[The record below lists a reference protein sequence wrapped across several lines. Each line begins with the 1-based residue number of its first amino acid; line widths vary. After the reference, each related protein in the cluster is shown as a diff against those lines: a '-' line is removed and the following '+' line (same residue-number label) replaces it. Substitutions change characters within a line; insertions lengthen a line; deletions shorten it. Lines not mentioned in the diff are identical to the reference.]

1 MGSPL
6 QGALLRAARGGA
18 TGQHEVV
25 PLVNAAKQ
33 GLMSATL
40 LISVICAWAGH
51 VLHATPR
58 AELATERSRWA
69 TPFLR
74 MHEGQDDNS
83 SGEGDLQR
91 DLKKAVVG
99 KLGSDLVSSMKPED
113 RQAYEAG
120 SNAMADAI
128 REAKEQLAARK
139 AEIGADAALAELDES
154 IRKEKG
160 A

>member
-1 MGSPL
+1 
-6 QGALLRAARGGA
+6 
-18 TGQHEVV
+18 
-25 PLVNAAKQ
+25 
-33 GLMSATL
+33 
-40 LISVICAWAGH
+40 
-51 VLHATPR
+51 
-58 AELATERSRWA
+58 
-69 TPFLR
+69 